1 MTVPDAKIM
10 PIRVLNKDG
19 EGELWR
25 ITAGLIW
32 AASHG
37 ADVANLSLGYPD
49 DVRLL
54 HDLLDCVD
62 VGTTPT
68 GTTFPEIGTRRLAV
82 SVSSGNG
89 ANTTPVFPAAEQR
102 DGMLS
107 VAASTRYDELALFT
121 SYDRSW
127 VDVSAPGE
135 NIVSALPG
143 GRYGVWSGTSMA
155 APIVAGITALV
166 RARYTATCL
175 TPHAILGHIKE
186 NSVDIRWNDLP
197 PWGNVRLNRVDALSA
212 VTTAPICPPSPN
224 AELIFGS
231 EPISGR

>member
-1 MTVPDAKIM
+1 M
-10 PIRVLNKDG
+10 
-19 EGELWR
+19 
-25 ITAGLIW
+25 
-32 AASHG
+32 
-37 ADVANLSLGYPD
+37 
-49 DVRLL
+49 L

-62 VGTTPT
+62 MGSTAT

-82 SVSSGNG
+82 AVSSGNG

-107 VAASTRYDELALFT
+107 VAASTRYDELASFS

-166 RARYTATCL
+166 RARYTSADR
-175 TPHAILGHIKE
+175 K
-186 NSVDIRWNDLP
+186 SV
-197 PWGNVRLNRVDALSA
+197 V
-212 VTTAPICPPSPN
+212 
-224 AELIFGS
+224 
-231 EPISGR
+231 